1 MLGIPWGFP
10 AAWPGFSLGWRTES
24 HRWER
29 TATRGRPCTSFKGW
43 GVLRFCS
50 GS

>member
-29 TATRGRPCTSFKGW
+29 TATRGRPCTSFKG
-43 GVLRFCS
+43 
-50 GS
+50 